1 MKRIFLF
8 SVMTLMTVASF
19 GRSNVN
25 EETSAVSDTIFY
37 SNNMLS
43 TNQKSNAT
51 FYRLL
56 STEGEGLMKRDIFK
70 DYYLNGQLKAVGG
83 YLFID
88 LGNDENTVFNGDVT
102 TYYENGKER
111 WHGKFD
117 NGKRIGCF
125 TVQMSDGSV
134 ASAQFI
140 NGEPKFDYLI
150 VTSPNGDMTKRPIS
164 ELKSL
169 LKL

>member
-70 DYYLNGQLKAVGG
+70 DYYLNGQLHR
-83 YLFID
+83 L
-88 LGNDENTVFNGDVT
+88 
-102 TYYENGKER
+102 R
-111 WHGKFD
+111 
-117 NGKRIGCF
+117 KRRKHC
-125 TVQMSDGSV
+125 VQ
-134 ASAQFI
+134 
-140 NGEPKFDYLI
+140 
-150 VTSPNGDMTKRPIS
+150 R
-164 ELKSL
+164 
-169 LKL
+169 